1 MNQTFAAALNG
12 CEPAKE
18 RKSSRSAG
26 KGSISHAAVLKA
38 NDRASPGIVRKAA
51 AEALAMMDRGEFKSQ
66 TEASRKL
73 GISQQTISRLQ
84 MAAGAWPA
92 SSTWYGESV
101 RAHGSCWVKHGER
114 PASMVVTVRNS
125 PRRSLRTT
133 GLSSA
138 RAHYFSDWDTEVQ
151 RKEVQRKRRARWKAE
166 TRSALWRAH
175 RPEADTDC
183 VFHPCKLPS
192 TAS

>member
-12 CEPAKE
+12 CEPPKE

-26 KGSISHAAVLKA
+26 KGSISYAAVLKA

-84 MAAGAWPA
+84 VSDVSCADHALSHMCLLIIHPDVLACQAERVTIPSESTTQA
-92 SSTWYGESV
+92 SV
-101 RAHGSCWVKHGER
+101 QIDLI
-114 PASMVVTVRNS
+114 VVTHGR
-125 PRRSLRTT
+125 
-133 GLSSA
+133 
-138 RAHYFSDWDTEVQ
+138 EVKSEPAD
-151 RKEVQRKRRARWKAE
+151 RK
-166 TRSALWRAH
+166 SG
-175 RPEADTDC
+175 
-183 VFHPCKLPS
+183 S
-192 TAS
+192 THAS